1 MKEQLRR
8 ALAAYQPGLV
18 EDEPGA
24 WPAAVLFVLY
34 EHEGRVHTLFQKRT
48 DKVDAHKGQIS
59 LPGGGRDPEDADLVA
74 TALRETHEEIGVDP
88 THIEILGAIDQIK
101 TISNFVVTPYI
112 GWLSQYPYTWTFSD
126 DEVAYLLE
134 VPLDHLRDP
143 ANFVPD
149 RRQVNGREI
158 IVPSYQWKDD
168 LIWGATGR
176 MVSNFLDVWAIAQEP
191 GGSVRPER
199 S

>member
-1 MKEQLRR
+1 MKDQLRR

-48 DKVDAHKGQIS
+48 DKVDTHKGQIS

-112 GWLSQYPYTWTFSD
+112 GWLSHYPYTWTFSD

-176 MVSNFLDVWAIAQEP
+176 MVSNFLDVWAAA
-191 GGSVRPER
+191 GL
-199 S
+199 

>member
-24 WPAAVLFVLY
+24 WPAAVLFLLY

-112 GWLSQYPYTWTFSD
+112 GWLSHYPYRWTFSD

-149 RRQVNGREI
+149 RRLVNGREI
-158 IVPSYQWKDD
+158 IVPSYQWRDD

-176 MVSNFLDVWAIAQEP
+176 MVSNFLDVWAAA
-191 GGSVRPER
+191 GL
-199 S
+199 